1 MDGRRTERTTAPDCG
16 SDAGPP
22 PPPASEPSA
31 EPAFGRVLAQV
42 LLVQL
47 AALGLL
53 WALQAAYHR

>member
-1 MDGRRTERTTAPDCG
+1 MERPQ
-16 SDAGPP
+16 PP
-22 PPPASEPSA
+22 
-31 EPAFGRVLAQV
+31 FRRVLVRV